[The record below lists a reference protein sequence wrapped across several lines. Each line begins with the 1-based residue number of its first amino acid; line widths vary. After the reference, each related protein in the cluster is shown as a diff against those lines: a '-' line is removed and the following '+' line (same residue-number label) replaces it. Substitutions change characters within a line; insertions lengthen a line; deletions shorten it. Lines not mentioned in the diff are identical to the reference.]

1 MLCDTR
7 QTNRLPSL
15 GADRS
20 AVGLDRNSPAGTS
33 SSQRPA
39 QRTLKVRMSS
49 HAPPK
54 TIKPVTLRTL
64 AQMKKDGQR
73 ITMLTGY
80 DATFARLLDNAGI
93 DMILVGDSLGMVV
106 KGESNTLNVS
116 IDQMAYHTAAVA
128 RGVNR
133 AHVVGDMP
141 FMSYQASAEDALKN
155 AARLLQAG
163 ASSVKLEGGAQV
175 APTVARLVEAGI
187 PVMGHIGLMPQSVHA
202 MGGFVVQ
209 GKDAASRQRIMDDA
223 VALQEAGA
231 YAVVIE
237 GVPTELAT
245 EITEALAIPTIGIG
259 AGNGCDGQVLVLYDL
274 LGLNPDFTPKFVK
287 KYVDGAA
294 IVGDAVRSYVDEVR
308 RQVFPDD
315 DHAFH
320 APKKAPQ
327 PSEPLT
333 LVMGGAKV
341 VGHH

>member
-1 MLCDTR
+1 
-7 QTNRLPSL
+7 
-15 GADRS
+15 
-20 AVGLDRNSPAGTS
+20 
-33 SSQRPA
+33 
-39 QRTLKVRMSS
+39 MSS
-49 HAPPK
+49 HAPPRD
-54 TIKPVTLRTL
+54 IKPVTLRTL

-80 DATFARLLDNAGI
+80 DATFARLLDTAGI

-106 KGESNTLNVS
+106 KGEPNTLSVT
-116 IDQMAYHTAAVA
+116 IEQMAYHTAAVA
-128 RGVNR
+128 RGVKR

-141 FMSYQASAEDALKN
+141 FMSYQASPEEALKN
-155 AARLLQAG
+155 AAKLLQAG
-163 ASSVKLEGGAQV
+163 ASSVKLEGGAQI

-187 PVMGHIGLMPQSVHA
+187 PVMGHVGLMPQSVHA

-209 GKDAASRQRIMDDA
+209 GKDAASRQRILDDA
-223 VALQEAGA
+223 LALQEAGA

-245 EITEALAIPTIGIG
+245 DITETLAIPTIGIG
-259 AGNGCDGQVLVLYDL
+259 AGAGCDGQVLVLYDL

-294 IVGDAVRSYVDEVR
+294 VVGDAVRSYVDEVKR
-308 RQVFPDD
+308 GVFPDD

-320 APKKAPQ
+320 GPKKPVTT
-327 PSEPLT
+327 SEPLT
-333 LVMGGAKV
+333 LVQGGARV

>member
-1 MLCDTR
+1 
-7 QTNRLPSL
+7 
-15 GADRS
+15 
-20 AVGLDRNSPAGTS
+20 
-33 SSQRPA
+33 
-39 QRTLKVRMSS
+39 MSS

-54 TIKPVTLRTL
+54 TTKPVTLRTL

-116 IDQMAYHTAAVA
+116 IEQMAYHTAAVA

-141 FMSYQASAEDALKN
+141 FMSYQASPEDALKN